1 MNAFEDYSLIEQ
13 MISMLNSEDKAL
25 NDESFSAARQIKDF
39 IDRLPGG
46 FLIYKADGGEEIIYA
61 NRALLRMFRC
71 NTLKEFKEY
80 TGNSFR
86 GIVYYEDLDAVE
98 ASIQEQ
104 IASSQENLDYVEYR
118 ILGKDGAIRW
128 VEDYGHY
135 VRTHSIGNIF
145 YVFITDATEKINKR
159 RQEHLQRLEVI
170 EGLSINYDSILY
182 VDLDANTVRPYRL
195 SNRLKRQFTKK
206 LEVRKY
212 DGFAEEFVDCWV
224 HPDDKQKIKSVL
236 TPDYIRDKLK
246 ENPTFYTNFKCLE
259 DGETKYLQLR
269 IVDVRNDGHVSQV
282 VIGSRNIEDEI
293 AQEMKQKN
301 LLERALKEANL
312 AYVAKNTFLSNMSHD
327 MRTPLNALFGY
338 LELAKK
344 NINDKKALENYLN
357 KVSATGR
364 QLLDLVD
371 KVLELS
377 YLESK
382 DFQLSEELCSIRNI
396 TTELY
401 GKLAPEAAKKN
412 ISLSLEYKNAVHTDV
427 FTDRDKLKQVLIH
440 IAGNA
445 IKYTGKNGKVNL
457 TVEEKLS
464 TSSEYATFNFITRDT
479 GIGIDKNSL
488 GKIFEPF
495 EREHNSTQSGIFG
508 SGLGLTIAKQ
518 IIESMGGTITAES
531 DVGKGSTFTVTLSFR
546 SARKNDIPNEE
557 ENIAERLNGK
567 KILLVEDNEINLE
580 IETEMLQD
588 LGLIIEPAE
597 NGKIAVEKVKA
608 SAPGEYLFVLMD
620 IQMPVMDGRQATEE
634 IRKLDNPELAGIPI
648 IALSA
653 NALESDKR
661 LSVKT
666 GMDAHLTKPIDIPVL
681 LKTLSKTLKF
691 SRTEKK

>member
-1 MNAFEDYSLIEQ
+1 M
-13 MISMLNSEDKAL
+13 
-25 NDESFSAARQIKDF
+25 
-39 IDRLPGG
+39 
-46 FLIYKADGGEEIIYA
+46 
-61 NRALLRMFRC
+61 
-71 NTLKEFKEY
+71 
-80 TGNSFR
+80 
-86 GIVYYEDLDAVE
+86 
-98 ASIQEQ
+98 
-104 IASSQENLDYVEYR
+104 
-118 ILGKDGAIRW
+118 
-128 VEDYGHY
+128 
-135 VRTHSIGNIF
+135 
-145 YVFITDATEKINKR
+145 
-159 RQEHLQRLEVI
+159 
-170 EGLSINYDSILY
+170 
-182 VDLDANTVRPYRL
+182 
-195 SNRLKRQFTKK
+195 
-206 LEVRKY
+206 
-212 DGFAEEFVDCWV
+212 
-224 HPDDKQKIKSVL
+224 
-236 TPDYIRDKLK
+236 
-246 ENPTFYTNFKCLE
+246 
-259 DGETKYLQLR
+259 
-269 IVDVRNDGHVSQV
+269 
-282 VIGSRNIEDEI
+282 
-293 AQEMKQKN
+293 
-301 LLERALKEANL
+301 
-312 AYVAKNTFLSNMSHD
+312 
-327 MRTPLNALFGY
+327 
-338 LELAKK
+338 
-344 NINDKKALENYLN
+344 
-357 KVSATGR
+357 
-364 QLLDLVD
+364 
-371 KVLELS
+371 
-377 YLESK
+377 
-382 DFQLSEELCSIRNI
+382 
-396 TTELY
+396 
-401 GKLAPEAAKKN
+401 
-412 ISLSLEYKNAVHTDV
+412 
-427 FTDRDKLKQVLIH
+427 
-440 IAGNA
+440 
-445 IKYTGKNGKVNL
+445 NL

-479 GIGIDKNSL
+479 GIGIAKHSL

>member
-25 NDESFSAARQIKDF
+25 NDESYSAAWQIKDF
-39 IDRLPGG
+39 IDKLPGG

-80 TGNSFR
+80 TGDSFR
-86 GIVYYEDLDAVE
+86 GIVYHEDLDAVE
-98 ASIQEQ
+98 DSIQEQ
-104 IASSQENLDYVEYR
+104 ITSSHENLDYVEYR
-118 ILGKDGAIRW
+118 ILGKDGAVRW

-135 VRTHSIGNIF
+135 VRTHSMGNIF

-159 RQEHLQRLEVI
+159 RQEYTQRLEVI
-170 EGLSINYDSILY
+170 EGLSVNYDSILY
-182 VDLDANTVRPYRL
+182 VDIDANTVLPYRL

-206 LEVRKY
+206 LEVRDY
-212 DGFAEEFVDCWV
+212 DGFAEDFVQSWV
-224 HPDDKQKIKSVL
+224 HPDDKQKIKTVL
-236 TPDYIRDKLK
+236 TPDYIRDNLK

-259 DGETKYLQLR
+259 NNETKYLQLR
-269 IVDVRNDGHVSQV
+269 IVDVRNDGHISQV

-293 AQEMKQKN
+293 AQEMKQKT
-301 LLERALKEANL
+301 LLESALKESKLANI
-312 AYVAKNTFLSNMSHD
+312 AKNTFLSNMSHD

-344 NINDKKALENYLN
+344 NINDKKALEGYLD
-357 KVSATGR
+357 KVSATGK

-371 KVLELS
+371 KVLEIS

-382 DFQLSEELCSIRNI
+382 DFQLSEEPCNI
-396 TTELY
+396 KDVTAEIY
-401 GKLAPEAAKKN
+401 GELAPEAAKKS
-412 ISLSLEYKNAVHTDV
+412 ISISLEYKNAAHFDV
-427 FTDRDKLKQVLIH
+427 FTDRDKLKQILIH

-445 IKYTGKNGKVNL
+445 VKYTGRNGKINL
-457 TVEEKLS
+457 IVEEKHS
-464 TSSEYATFNFITRDT
+464 PSSEFSTFIFTTRDT
-479 GIGIDKNSL
+479 GIGISKNSL

-495 EREHNSTQSGIFG
+495 ERENNSTQSGIFG

-531 DVGKGSTFTVTLSFR
+531 AVGKGSTFTVTLSFR
-546 SARKNDIPNEE
+546 LVQKSDILTEE
-557 ENIAERLNGK
+557 ENIAELINGK

-634 IRKLDNPELAGIPI
+634 IRKIENPALAGIPI

-666 GMDAHLTKPIDIPVL
+666 GMDAHLTKPIDIPAL

-691 SRTEKK
+691 S